1 MMSSWEFMMGKMILG
16 IRRRVAEK
24 LFGDRRGKNGTPV
37 APLALEGRRWL
48 VLMVAAAVL
57 GGVAVFLWA
66 QADIDRWILAGHSP
80 ARENELLASGF
91 KSVSGY
97 GMSFIVLV
105 VLAYLVLALRRGQL
119 RGGHMVY
126 LLTIMSYGIGGITGD
141 ALKEVFDRPRPFV
154 TYADQIRPLSHP
166 PSPSLPSGHATK
178 SMALA
183 LPFVIF
189 MSNRRWWSQLMKGV
203 ALSAALAVG
212 YARIFMGVHYVS
224 DVLASIAVAI
234 ACLPLAVWVTNQI
247 GRRITVERL
256 DALVRLWGAIL
267 FVLMLYLLALS

>member
-16 IRRRVAEK
+16 IRLAEK

-37 APLALEGRRWL
+37 APLALEGRMWL
-48 VLMVAAAVL
+48 FLMVAAAVL
-57 GGVAVFLWA
+57 GSAAVFLWA
-66 QADIDRWILAGHSP
+66 QADIDRWILAGHGP

-105 VLAYLVLALRRGQL
+105 VLAYLVLALRRDQL
-119 RGGHMVY
+119 RWGHLVY

-141 ALKEVFDRPRPFV
+141 VLKEVFDRPRPFV

-166 PSPSLPSGHATK
+166 ASPSLPSGHATK

-189 MSNRRWWSQLMKGV
+189 MSNRLWWSQLMKGV